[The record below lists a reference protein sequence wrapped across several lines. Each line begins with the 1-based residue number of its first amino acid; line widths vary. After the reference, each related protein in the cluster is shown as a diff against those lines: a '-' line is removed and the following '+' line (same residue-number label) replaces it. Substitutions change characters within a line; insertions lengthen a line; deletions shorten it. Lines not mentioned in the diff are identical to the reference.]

1 MHNALLP
8 RTVSAKS
15 LEDAGQ
21 WLLDLQHQ
29 PERFEDFDR
38 WLHSNDEHF
47 EAWAQVNR
55 AWEALAAQPASTEQH
70 WPQAPSNVTPL
81 RPHARLPWLA
91 AACVSALAV
100 CAALVLNPGWR
111 ADYST
116 STAQTREVTLSDGS
130 RLTLAPQSAV
140 NVTFNDHL
148 RQVTL
153 VQGEVFFDVAHD
165 AQKPFEVRSEEAVI
179 RVLGTAFDVAQRNAG
194 LSVEVREGT
203 VGVNQHYRLGA
214 GQRLWI
220 DRKTGNATQSRVIPA
235 EVAGWINGVQFF
247 ENASVAQ
254 VVEQLDHYQR
264 GWIVIN
270 DPALA
275 NKRVTGLYDMRDTQ
289 RALQALVAPIGGEVR
304 QYSPLLTVIGNQK
317 TAK

>member
-1 MHNALLP
+1 MHNAPLP

-21 WLLDLQHQ
+21 WLLDLHDH
-29 PERFEDFDR
+29 PERFDDFDC
-38 WLHSNDEHF
+38 WLHSDNEHF
-47 EAWAQVNR
+47 DAWAQVNR
-55 AWEALAAQPASTEQH
+55 AWDALAEQPASTVQQ
-70 WPQAPSNVTPL
+70 WPQAPAPVSIRRT
-81 RPHARLPWLA
+81 RLPWLA

-100 CAALVLNPGWR
+100 CAALVFNPAWR

-116 STAQTREVTLSDGS
+116 GTGQIREVLLRDGS

-140 NVTFNDHL
+140 NVTFSDGL

-165 AQKPFEVRSEEAVI
+165 AKKPFEVRSENDVI
-179 RVLGTAFDVAQRNAG
+179 RVLGTAFDVARRNRG
-194 LSVEVREGT
+194 LSVEVRDGT
-203 VGVNQHYRLGA
+203 VGVNTRYRLSA

-220 DRKTGNATQSRVIPA
+220 DHQSGNASQSLVVPA
-235 EVAGWINGVQFF
+235 EVAGWINGTQFF

-254 VVEQLDHYQR
+254 VVEQLDRYQF
-264 GWIVIN
+264 GWIVID

-275 NKRVTGLYDMRDTQ
+275 QKRVTGLYDMRDTR
-289 RALQALVAPIGGEVR
+289 RALQALVAPINGEVR
-304 QYSPLLTVIGNQK
+304 QYSSLLTIIGSQK
-317 TAK
+317 APAKK

>member
-1 MHNALLP
+1 MHNVPLP
-8 RTVSAKS
+8 RTVSAQS
-15 LEDAGQ
+15 LEVAGQ
-21 WLLDLQHQ
+21 WLLDLQQH

-38 WLHSNDEHF
+38 WLHSHEEHF
-47 EAWAQVNR
+47 DAWAQVNR
-55 AWEALAAQPASTEQH
+55 AWEALGAQVPGTEQH
-70 WPQAPSNVTPL
+70 WPPAPANVTPL
-81 RPHARLPWLA
+81 KPRARLPLLA
-91 AACVSALAV
+91 AACLSALAV
-100 CAALVLNPGWR
+100 CAALVMSPNWR

-116 STAQTREVTLSDGS
+116 GIAQTREVTLGDGS

-140 NVTFNDHL
+140 NVSFDDHQ

-153 VQGEVFFDVAHD
+153 VKGEVFFDVAHD
-165 AQKPFEVRSEEAVI
+165 ASKPFEVRSDEAVI

-203 VGVNQHYRLGA
+203 VGVNKQYRLGA

-220 DRKTGNATQSRVIPA
+220 DRRTGIATQSLVMPG
-235 EVAGWINGVQFF
+235 EVAGWIMGAQFF

-254 VVEQLDHYQR
+254 VVEQLDRYQR
-264 GWIVIN
+264 GWIVIT
-270 DPALA
+270 DPPLA

-304 QYSPLLTVIGNQK
+304 QYSPLLTVIGTPK
-317 TAK
+317 SIE